1 MNHKA
6 KCFKLAGCIILLV
19 FLIAVPFTAFSQTK
33 DKIRM
38 GCAISLSGPYA
49 SGAQVTQISNYTM
62 WLEAV
67 NAKGGIFVKEYGKRL
82 PIELITY
89 DDRSDHGTVVKL
101 VEKLIL
107 EDKVDFLLP
116 PWGNAQNFAVAPV
129 ASKYGYPLVCPT
141 IASMKIKE
149 IISTLPY
156 FFVTL
161 MQPDD
166 VGAGILPVLK
176 ELNIKKVAI
185 TYLSDLR
192 AIELTGYLAPRLGP
206 AGIEVALMKTYPFET
221 KDLSPILKAVKGA
234 KVDGLIAFTY
244 PGDTMLM
251 TEQAMAVGLNLKYF
265 RLDIGVGH
273 HYYKDKFG
281 AKGLEGVMG
290 PGAWGRKSSP
300 EAAAFADAY
309 IKKWKHDPDW
319 AGAGISYASYQVV
332 EQAIEKAGTLD
343 RAKIRDVIA
352 TETFPTIAG
361 RLKYV
366 DGFNKTFTGL
376 EAQWQNGVFETIY
389 PTEYATAKPIY
400 PKPPWPKK

>member
-1 MNHKA
+1 MRHKG
-6 KCFKLAGCIILLV
+6 KYFNLIICTIWLVLLLA
-19 FLIAVPFTAFSQTK
+19 FPFTAFSQIK

-49 SGAQVTQISNYTM
+49 AGANVTQISNYEM

-82 PIELITY
+82 PVEVITY

-149 IISTLPY
+149 IIHTLPY

-166 VGAGILPVLK
+166 VGAAILAVLK
-176 ELNIKKVAI
+176 ELNLKKVAV

-192 AIELTGYLAPRLGP
+192 AIELTGFLVPNLGP
-206 AGIEVALMKTYPFET
+206 AGIEVALLKTYPLGS
-221 KDLSPILKAVKGA
+221 KDLSPILKAVKAA
-234 KVDGLIAFTY
+234 KVDGLIGFTY
-244 PGDTMLM
+244 PDDTMLM
-251 TEQAMAVGLNLKYF
+251 TEQAMVVGLNPKLFY
-265 RLDIGVGH
+265 LDIGVGH
-273 HYYKDKFG
+273 FYYKDRFG
-281 AKGLEGVMG
+281 AAKLEGVMG
-290 PGAWGRKSSP
+290 PGAWGRKDSP

-309 IKKWKHDPDW
+309 IKRWKHGPDW
-319 AGAGISYASYQVV
+319 AGAAISYGSYQVV

-343 RAKIRDVIA
+343 RKKIRDVIA
-352 TETFPTIAG
+352 TETFPTLAG
-361 RLKYV
+361 NLKFV
-366 DGFNKTFTGL
+366 NGFNITFTGL
-376 EAQWQNGVFETIY
+376 VAQWQNGIFETIY
-389 PTEYATAKPIY
+389 PKEYARTKPIY
-400 PKPPWPKK
+400 PKPPWPRK